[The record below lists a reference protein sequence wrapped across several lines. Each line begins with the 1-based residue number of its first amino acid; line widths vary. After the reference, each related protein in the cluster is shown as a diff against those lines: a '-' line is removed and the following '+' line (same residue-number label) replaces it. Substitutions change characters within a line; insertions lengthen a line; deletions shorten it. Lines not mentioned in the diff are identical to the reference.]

1 MERWDRF
8 PIGVQRWES
17 SMPHDE
23 LPDATGYHE
32 SLEYLYGQ
40 INYERVV
47 DVPYD
52 RQHFRLSR
60 MQQLLDRLGNPH
72 LSMRVV
78 HVAGTKGK
86 GSFCWLLADT
96 LQRSGMK
103 VGLYTSPHL
112 TRLEERWMVDG
123 RRCSPSQLVGL
134 VDAIRSVCDQ
144 MAGSGEERPTFFEM
158 TTAMAWLHFRNQGV
172 EAAVME
178 VGLGGRLDSTNVC
191 HPDLTVITSISYD
204 HRQQLG
210 NTLARI
216 ASEKAGIIKDSI
228 PLICGASE
236 PDAAMMI
243 EQIAAAHRAPIDS
256 IGPDFDAV
264 WNPPGAAQAIGKEE
278 KQSLRKGSF
287 TFFWKSPRSFP
298 TPCRIEYPLGMLGR
312 HQANN
317 GALVIAAVDRLRSLG
332 WQIPE
337 AALRESLATT
347 QVPARLQTIGSQPW
361 RVLDTA
367 HNEASLRA
375 MIEALDLHF
384 PPCRKI
390 LLFSSSRD
398 KDYGKMLEL
407 AGEAFDE
414 VILTRFTCNPRAVS
428 LDILRQVAQERIG
441 KSGCRW
447 HDAPTPLESLA
458 LARSLAGP
466 DDLICV
472 AGSFFLA
479 SELMAA
485 LEAW

>member
-1 MERWDRF
+1 
-8 PIGVQRWES
+8 
-17 SMPHDE
+17 MPHDE
-23 LPDATGYHE
+23 LPDATAYQE

-40 INYERVV
+40 INYERVS

-60 MQQLLDRLGNPH
+60 MQQLLERLGNPH

-86 GSFCWLLADT
+86 GSVCWLLADT
-96 LQRSGMK
+96 LNRSGMK

-123 RRCSPSQLVGL
+123 NRCSAKQLVEL
-134 VDAIRSVCDQ
+134 VDAIRSACDQ
-144 MAGSGEERPTFFEM
+144 MVSVGEERPTFFEM
-158 TTAMAWLHFRNQGV
+158 TTAMAWLHFRQQGV

-191 HPDLTVITSISYD
+191 TPELTVITSISYD

-228 PLICGASE
+228 PLVCGASE
-236 PDAAMMI
+236 PEAAMMI
-243 EQIAAAHRAPIDS
+243 EQIAAVHRAPIDR
-256 IGPDFDAV
+256 IGPDFDAF
-264 WNPPGAAQAIGKEE
+264 WNPPSATDAIGKETDQ
-278 KQSLRKGSF
+278 KLRKGSF
-287 TFFWKSPRSFP
+287 HFFWKAPRPFP

-312 HQANN
+312 HQAYN

-332 WQIPE
+332 WEIPE
-337 AALRESLATT
+337 AALRESLAQT

-367 HNEASLRA
+367 HNEASFLA
-375 MIEALDLHF
+375 MIEALNLHF

-398 KDYGKMLEL
+398 KDYAKMLEL
-407 AGEAFDE
+407 AGDAFDD
-414 VILTRFTCNPRAVS
+414 VILTRFTINPRAVS
-428 LDILRQVAQERIG
+428 LDALRQVAQERIG
-441 KSGCRW
+441 KTGCRW
-447 HDAPTPLESLA
+447 HTAPTPLESLA
-458 LARSLAGP
+458 LARSLARP

-485 LEAW
+485 LG